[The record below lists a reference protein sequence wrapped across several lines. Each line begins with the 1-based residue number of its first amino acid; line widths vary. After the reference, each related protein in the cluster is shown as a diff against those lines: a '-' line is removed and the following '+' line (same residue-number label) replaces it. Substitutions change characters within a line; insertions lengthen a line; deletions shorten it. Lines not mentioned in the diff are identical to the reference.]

1 MARNLKYQFMTA
13 INDNFKEGQDKHS
26 MKSAGE
32 MNGTR
37 IFSYGDREGL
47 KDVSANFSNWMKEHH
62 SDIKMVKDVT
72 SKHVQEFLNE
82 KAATCS
88 QKTVEQ
94 YASRFNKLEKV
105 VSTTFGVQANYSG
118 YVVPAA
124 IRNEKVRDSA
134 LTKEDFKK
142 LEAGFSTS
150 KSAAKDAIQLSA
162 KLGLRVSETV
172 KIQGRDI
179 NLNKGTVHVHDG
191 KGGRDRDVP
200 IRAEDKSYFAEL
212 KARTSD
218 YQRVCNVRHESIDT
232 AVRRCMKR
240 VGIADKYKDT
250 TLHAIRKMYAQE
262 SYDRFREEGMESR
275 EALGKVSELLGHG
288 EDRMSLI
295 KEYVLKI

>member
-26 MKSAGE
+26 IKSAGE

-62 SDIKMVKDVT
+62 SDIKLVKEIT
-72 SKHVQEFLNE
+72 SDHIQNFLNE
-82 KAATCS
+82 KAETCT
-88 QKTVEQ
+88 QATVEQ
-94 YASRFNKLEKV
+94 YATKFNKLEKV
-105 VSTTFGVQANYSG
+105 VNTTFGIKADYQG
-118 YVVPAA
+118 FVVPAV

-134 LTKEDFKK
+134 LSREDFKK
-142 LEAGFSTS
+142 LEAGFSES
-150 KSAAKDAIQLSA
+150 KSAAKEAIQLSSR
-162 KLGLRVSETV
+162 LGLRVSETV
-172 KIQGRDI
+172 KVQGRDI
-179 NLNKGTVHVHDG
+179 NLDKGTVHIHDG

-200 IRAEDKSYFAEL
+200 IRAEDKAYFADL
-212 KARTSD
+212 KERTGHNERICPVK
-218 YQRVCNVRHESIDT
+218 YESVNT

-240 VGIADKYKDT
+240 VGISEKYKDT
-250 TLHAIRKMYAQE
+250 SIHAIRKMYAQE
-262 SYDRFREEGMESR
+262 SYDRFKEQDMESR

-288 EDRMSLI
+288 EDRMGLI